1 MKSGRQP
8 YYVCLEE
15 ASAGRLVLSAA
26 WAAGAGGGVGTPVPA
41 GIMSPGGEAAA
52 PDGLAARGAL
62 RAAAGEG

>member
-1 MKSGRQP
+1 VLP
-8 YYVCLEE
+8 P
-15 ASAGRLVLSAA
+15 GRLVLSAA
-26 WAAGAGGGVGTPVPA
+26 WAAGAGGGAGTPVPA